1 VPSICG
7 EAVTD
12 GVRFPVR
19 PIERDIGI
27 FILTIDPTLAI
38 GPGQKY
44 ERPWKLGQEVRQL
57 AYGMYTTWDPSLRSN
72 FGVLARVLPRGD
84 MRVHRLTR

>member
-1 VPSICG
+1 MPSIRG

-19 PIERDIGI
+19 PIEIHIGI

-38 GPGQKY
+38 VPGQ
-44 ERPWKLGQEVRQL
+44 EDARPWELGQEAAV
-57 AYGMYTTWDPSLRSN
+57 GIP
-72 FGVLARVLPRGD
+72 
-84 MRVHRLTR
+84 